1 MNKFNLLLAAGLVAA
16 AAPAIAEDSK
26 GGFKEVNVITIEE
39 AQNLG
44 DDAYVVLQGNITN
57 KIGDEKY
64 TFQDKTGSV
73 TIEIDDDDWNGVDVT
88 PADLVEIQGEVD
100 KGWTS
105 FEIDVDTINKVEPAV
120 QNVAAVND

>member
-16 AAPAIAEDSK
+16 ATPAMAEDSK

-44 DDAYVVLQGNITN
+44 DDAYVVLQGNIIN

-64 TFQDKTGSV
+64 TFQDKTGSI
-73 TIEIDDDDWNGVDVT
+73 TIEIDDDDWDGVDVT

-105 FEIDVDTINKVEPAV
+105 FEIDVDTISKVAPEMK
-120 QNVAAVND
+120 NIAAANN

>member
-16 AAPAIAEDSK
+16 ATPAMAEDSK

-44 DDAYVVLQGNITN
+44 D
-57 KIGDEKY
+57 EKY

-73 TIEIDDDDWNGVDVT
+73 TIEIDDDDWDGVDVT

-105 FEIDVDTINKVEPAV
+105 FEIDVDTISKVAPEAK
-120 QNVAAVND
+120 NIAAAKN